1 MVQNKK
7 IFEAKAVARGYA
19 LQSHLQPPE
28 ETILR
33 ELLPHLPPARMLDI
47 GVGGGRTTL
56 HFAKWVREYVG
67 TDYSESMIAE
77 CRKRFS
83 GYPDS
88 LTFQACDARDMGRF
102 ADGTFDFVL
111 FSFNGIDCV
120 SHADRA
126 KILQE
131 IHRVGKPGGY
141 FCFSAHNLNWAA
153 NLFEWRRMLSWNPK
167 FAVRTAKRFLLRILY
182 NWRIRSATFRAAAH
196 LIFNDGAHYR
206 QMQIYYI
213 RPQAQLEALQANFV
227 DIRIFALATGAELKD
242 PDEVKRNED
251 VWLYYL
257 CRFK

>member
-1 MVQNKK
+1 
-7 IFEAKAVARGYA
+7 
-19 LQSHLQPPE
+19 
-28 ETILR
+28 
-33 ELLPHLPPARMLDI
+33 
-47 GVGGGRTTL
+47 
-56 HFAKWVREYVG
+56 
-67 TDYSESMIAE
+67 
-77 CRKRFS
+77 
-83 GYPDS
+83 
-88 LTFQACDARDMGRF
+88 
-102 ADGTFDFVL
+102 
-111 FSFNGIDCV
+111 
-120 SHADRA
+120 
-126 KILQE
+126 
-131 IHRVGKPGGY
+131 
-141 FCFSAHNLNWAA
+141 
-153 NLFEWRRMLSWNPK
+153 MLSWNPK